1 MIKFY
6 SIESNQIIPI
16 PELSFEK
23 IVWCDAL
30 QPLESELNEI
40 STKFNINLDDLKDCL
55 DETERPRFNYDVLL
69 HNNFLLIRTIQDY
82 ELFLNRPPTTSLGI
96 FITKNGRIVTIRNSL
111 SLNFDNIIET
121 LNRRKIEN
129 NWSLILGILHILITQ
144 FDKMSQIIANHIK
157 ELQDQI
163 LKTQNVGA
171 IQKPFQLNSY
181 VIFFNTAALSNLN
194 AIRAFYHKNK
204 VVFDENAYL
213 LENIDDIITDIE
225 QVYSYSSIYRDLLT
239 NTLDAYASVINNNLS
254 MVMKVVGSISLI
266 LMIPTM
272 IASYYGMNV
281 FLPGGNIPGD
291 TTSFFLI
298 LIISIAI
305 SFLIW
310 IYFRKVNWL

>member
-1 MIKFY
+1 MMKFY
-6 SIESNQIIPI
+6 SLESNQVITL
-16 PELSFEK
+16 PELSLEK
-23 IVWCDAL
+23 IVWCDAI
-30 QPLESELNEI
+30 QPSESELDEI

-69 HNNFLLIRTIQDY
+69 NNNFLLIRTLQDN
-82 ELFLNRPPTTSLGI
+82 ELFLNRTPTTSLGI
-96 FITKNGRIVTIRNSL
+96 FITKNRKLITIRTSTT
-111 SLNFDNIIET
+111 LNFESMIET

-129 NWSLILGILHILITQ
+129 DWFLILGILHIIVMQ
-144 FDKMSQIIANHIK
+144 FDKMSQLIAQQIK

-171 IQKPFQLNSY
+171 IQRPFQLNSY
-181 VIFFNTAALSNLN
+181 VIFFNTAALGNSN
-194 AIRAFYHKNK
+194 AIKAFYHKNK
-204 VVFDENAYL
+204 LIFDENAYL
-213 LENIDDIITDIE
+213 LEKIDDIITDIE
-225 QVYSYSSIYRDLLT
+225 QVYSFSSIYRDLLT

-266 LMIPTM
+266 LMIPTL

-281 FLPGGNIPGD
+281 FLPGGNIIGN

-298 LIISIAI
+298 LIISFGI

-310 IYFRKVNWL
+310 IYFRRVKWL